1 MLGVSSI
8 LTLMA
13 SFPASWIHICVRGQE
28 QASCL
33 PLTIA
38 VTLTYPSD
46 HRRPRTPRGELAALV
61 RGPPPGQHVRDSC
74 SARVLWPGGIT
85 DPVIWLFIQTG
96 RWAQVPCRDA
106 APS

>member
-1 MLGVSSI
+1 MDPSLWQQGMLGVSSI

-13 SFPASWIHICVRGQE
+13 SFPASWIYICVRGQE

-46 HRRPRTPRGELAALV
+46 HRRPHTPHGDLAALV
-61 RGPPPGQHVRDSC
+61 RGPLLASMSGTAAWLMYSGQE
-74 SARVLWPGGIT
+74 ALLT
-85 DPVIWLFIQTG
+85 L
-96 RWAQVPCRDA
+96 
-106 APS
+106 